1 MCYSLSKLTY
11 VQTNSD
17 MGASVEFKQICDEL
31 LWSNGTK
38 FNTEKNGH
46 SYFLKSTIS
55 EILTLVL

>member
-1 MCYSLSKLTY
+1 MLFIKQINSE
-11 VQTNSD
+11 TNSD

-38 FNTEKNGH
+38 FNIEKNGH
-46 SYFLKSTIS
+46 LYFLKSTIS